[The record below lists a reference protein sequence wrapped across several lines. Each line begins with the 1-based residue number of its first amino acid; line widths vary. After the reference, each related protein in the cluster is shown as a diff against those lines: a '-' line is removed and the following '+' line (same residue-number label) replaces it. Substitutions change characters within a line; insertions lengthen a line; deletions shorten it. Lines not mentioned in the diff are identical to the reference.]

1 MGIGEA
7 FTILISSIFVYNF
20 ILSRFLGLCPYMGVS
35 KDTGS
40 AIGMGMAVI
49 FVMTL
54 ASAVTWPVYR
64 FLLAPTSA
72 NLWYRIFGGSPA
84 DYDLTRVLRT
94 ISFILVIAGLVQFV
108 EMFIRK
114 ASPGLYRALG
124 IYLALITTN
133 CAVLGVAVLNIDMF
147 FQNAQPVPGS
157 YLKSVLQG
165 FCSGIGFT
173 FAMLLMS
180 SIRERLD
187 LADVPEA
194 LRGIPIAFIVASIMS
209 MAFLGFAG
217 LI

>member
-7 FTILISSIFVYNF
+7 FAILISTIFVYNF
-20 ILSRFLGLCPYMGVS
+20 VLSRFLGLCPYMGVS

-64 FLLAPTSA
+64 FLLAPSTS
-72 NLWYRIFGGSPA
+72 NLWYQIFGGDPA
-84 DYDLTRVLRT
+84 SYDLTRVLRT
-94 ISFILVIAGLVQFV
+94 ITFILVIAALVQFV

-114 ASPGLYRALG
+114 VSPGLYRALG
-124 IYLALITTN
+124 IYIALITTN
-133 CAVLGVAVLNIDMF
+133 CAVLGVAVLNVDMF
-147 FQNAQPVPGS
+147 FKGGEPVAAS
-157 YLKSVLQG
+157 YLKSILQG
-165 FCSGIGFT
+165 FGAGIGFT
-173 FAMLLMS
+173 LAMVLMS
-180 SIRERLD
+180 AIRERLD
-187 LADVPEA
+187 LADVPEP
-194 LRGIPIAFIVASIMS
+194 LKGVPIAFIVAGLMS